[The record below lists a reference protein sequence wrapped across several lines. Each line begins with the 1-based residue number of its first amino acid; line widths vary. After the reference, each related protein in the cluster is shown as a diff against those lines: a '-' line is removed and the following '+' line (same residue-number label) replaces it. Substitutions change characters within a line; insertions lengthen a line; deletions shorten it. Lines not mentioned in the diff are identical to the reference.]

1 MGAVE
6 TLGVIGN
13 ISRDQAIYPD
23 GHSVELLG
31 GAALYVALAAARAG
45 LPSAPIAVIGSD
57 LGWIRD
63 DVRLVATDL
72 SCVEVASGRSC
83 SFRLA
88 YDENAHLTGTDS
100 SFGVATQLTRHVL
113 YVLGRHQSYHVC
125 CRRPLDVA
133 VVLGRL
139 AGAGTP
145 FSIDFHLAS
154 AAVNVPAADA
164 AIAHARA
171 VFVNTA
177 EYAALRRVTDPERL
191 RRVVISDGPRPVII
205 VRYGQVVASVLP
217 PEANVIEVTG
227 AGDTLAGTFLAARAR
242 GLGDQAA
249 LEAAVS
255 AATEAVCDP
264 GLVIAAQ

>member
-1 MGAVE
+1 VE

-13 ISRDQAIYPD
+13 ISRDRATYPD
-23 GHSVELLG
+23 GRHVELLG
-31 GAALYVALAAARAG
+31 GAALHVARAATRAG
-45 LPSAPIAVIGSD
+45 LPSAPVAVIGND
-57 LGWIRD
+57 LGWIYD
-63 DVRLVATDL
+63 DVRLATMDL
-72 SCVEVASGRSC
+72 SCVEMTRGRSC

-88 YDENAHLTGTDS
+88 YDENGHLTGTGS
-100 SFGVATQLTRHVL
+100 SFGVATQLTRHAL
-113 YVLGRHQSYHVC
+113 DVLGRHRSYHVC

-133 VVLGRL
+133 VILGRL
-139 AGAGTP
+139 ASAGMP

-154 AAVNVPAADA
+154 AAAIMPAADA
-164 AIAHARA
+164 AIAHARV
-171 VFVNTA
+171 VFVNIV
-177 EYAALRRVTDPERL
+177 EYAALRRVTDSRWL
-191 RRVVISDGPRPVII
+191 RRVVISDGPRPVIM

-217 PEANVIEVTG
+217 PEASVIEVTG

-255 AATEAVCDP
+255 AATEAVSDP